1 MLQCDLQHALAA
13 YILGGLI
20 WILAAKSL
28 SGKKFEWQFKKQ
40 KEAYQALMVYIALIT
55 VTTRPIR
62 PPNTQPQT
70 TNQPKCLRIIC

>member
-1 MLQCDLQHALAA
+1 VLQCDLQHALAA
-13 YILGGLI
+13 YTFDGFE
-20 WILAAKSL
+20 WTLAATLL
-28 SGKKFEWQFKKQ
+28 SGQKFEWQFKKQ

-55 VTTRPIR
+55 VTIRPIR